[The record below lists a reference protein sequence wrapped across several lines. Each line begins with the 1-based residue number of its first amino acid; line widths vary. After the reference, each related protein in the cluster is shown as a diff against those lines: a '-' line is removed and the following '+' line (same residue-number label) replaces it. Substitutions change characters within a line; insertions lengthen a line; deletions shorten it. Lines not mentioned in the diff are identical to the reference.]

1 MTTTG
6 PLEAPPAP
14 TARPDGRRLRTED
27 SRRRVIEALADC
39 VRAGDFDP
47 SAEAVAQRAGVG
59 LRTVFRLFKDKEGL
73 IRQMSGAQL
82 SGFLALAATPL
93 EGETWRERLDDLM
106 ARRAKAFEE
115 MMPFRRAGLVHA
127 HASAF
132 VRSNN
137 STMQQ
142 TLRRALM
149 GVLPAALADDR
160 EAFDG
165 LDMALSIDIW
175 IRLRIEQGLE
185 PDETRRVVRRIV
197 EALTAGVA

>member
-1 MTTTG
+1 
-6 PLEAPPAP
+6 
-14 TARPDGRRLRTED
+14 
-27 SRRRVIEALADC
+27 
-39 VRAGDFDP
+39 
-47 SAEAVAQRAGVG
+47 
-59 LRTVFRLFKDKEGL
+59 
-73 IRQMSGAQL
+73 
-82 SGFLALAATPL
+82 
-93 EGETWRERLDDLM
+93 
-106 ARRAKAFEE
+106 
-115 MMPFRRAGLVHA
+115 
-127 HASAF
+127 
-132 VRSNN
+132 
-137 STMQQ
+137 MQQ